1 MEKIKHILS
10 GILVAISAAVADVV
24 VSNKEVFSA
33 IFILI
38 TFDTITGIAAAI
50 KNNRKITSWRM
61 FIGIFLKMFFLVCI
75 LIVGAFVQKVAAYDF
90 IGWAAIVLCSI
101 EIFSIDENIKVLF
114 NYSIFDTIKSIY
126 NKNKDFIDE
135 IKNK

>member
-10 GILVAISAAVADVV
+10 GILVAISAAVADIVI
-24 VSNKEVFSA
+24 SNKEVFSA

-101 EIFSIDENIKVLF
+101 EIFSIDENIKTLF
-114 NYSIFDTIKSIY
+114 NYSIFDTIKNIY

-135 IKNK
+135 IRNK

>member
-10 GILVAISAAVADVV
+10 GILVAISAAVADIVI
-24 VSNKEVFSA
+24 SNKEVFSA

>member
-10 GILVAISAAVADVV
+10 GILVAISAAVADIVI
-24 VSNKEVFSA
+24 SNKEVFSA

-61 FIGIFLKMFFLVCI
+61 FIGIFLKVFFLVCI

-101 EIFSIDENIKVLF
+101 EIFSIDENIKTLF
-114 NYSIFDTIKSIY
+114 NYSIFDTIKNIY

>member
-10 GILVAISAAVADVV
+10 GILVAISAAVADIVI
-24 VSNKEVFSA
+24 SNKEVFSA

-101 EIFSIDENIKVLF
+101 EIFSIDENIKTLF
-114 NYSIFDTIKSIY
+114 NYSIFDTIKNIY

>member
-1 MEKIKHILS
+1 MEKIKHILA
-10 GILVAISAAVADVV
+10 GILVAMSAAIADIV
-24 VSNKEVFSA
+24 VSNKEIFSA

-38 TFDTITGIAAAI
+38 AFDTITGIAAAI

-75 LIVGAFVQKVAAYDF
+75 LIVGAFVQKIVAYDF